1 MEFKRLITLKEIV
14 WDGRKE
20 GKNEGR
26 KEGRKEGKR
35 KKGKKNGK
43 KESQELSSSVALLS
57 TACLYGIF
65 APLWPH
71 FTSKVKKYET
81 TEMKI
86 SIFNQAV
93 VLTHITSLPG
103 HWQTMSPPLIRYFH
117 IFLHTKGKYRIH
129 QNEESNLA
137 SRVIDECFQATG
149 STNHRLVDKG
159 SQWNHHLYDMF
170 TLMWQYVATIVTK
183 CYTAEICRQKW
194 GHIVNRINLD
204 LTHRDELSQPQIVLT
219 YTKHGLLGI
228 ANKKNYL
235 LYVYIILLWPYFDS
249 KVTKNTI

>member
-1 MEFKRLITLKEIV
+1 MCLRPAPTLSPFIV
-14 WDGRKE
+14 LTQ
-20 GKNEGR
+20 
-26 KEGRKEGKR
+26 
-35 KKGKKNGK
+35 
-43 KESQELSSSVALLS
+43 ESSHLSGTWS
-57 TACLYGIF
+57 
-65 APLWPH
+65 
-71 FTSKVKKYET
+71 
-81 TEMKI
+81 
-86 SIFNQAV
+86 V

-117 IFLHTKGKYRIH
+117 IFLHNKGKYRIH

-159 SQWNHHLYDMF
+159 SQWNHHLYYMF
-170 TLMWQYVATIVTK
+170 TLLWQYVATIVTK

-249 KVTKNTI
+249 KVTKIPYKWWSNCLPVSRNWLLVCVSWLQVAR